1 MANIFAILTALV
13 LAVSGYL
20 AYANMGDETS
30 TSPRGYKGWIKHRQ
44 DEEASLDRNKKTLAK
59 VQEELNNTEAEL
71 ADFNGKNETLQ
82 AEVDGQLEK
91 NKELTAKSE
100 AKKAE
105 AEAKAAEVAEKE
117 EATKG
122 LGDPEE
128 VIAKFKRTQT
138 QLAELDA
145 SIGEGTARRAA
156 LEAEKGS
163 TQASIDAVKG
173 QINLRVSGKSDPSLR
188 THVRNVY
195 PGLGFVTI
203 SGGDNKGIVKE
214 STLDVIRDGEVIGKL
229 QVTTVEATTSAAD
242 IVPDSLV
249 DGGSI
254 VAGDIVV
261 AEKAN

>member
-30 TSPRGYKGWIKHRQ
+30 TPPRGYKGWIKHRQ
-44 DEEASLDRNKKTLAK
+44 DEEASLARNKGALAD
-59 VQEELNNTEAEL
+59 VQEKLNNTEAEL
-71 ADFNGKNETLQ
+71 ADFQGKNKTLQ
-82 AEVDGQLEK
+82 VEVDEQLAT
-91 NKELTAKSE
+91 NKELLAKSE

-105 AEAKAAEVAEKE
+105 AESKAAEVTEKDDIIKSVGNADE
-117 EATKG
+117 I
-122 LGDPEE
+122 
-128 VIAKFKRTQT
+128 VAKLKRTQE

-163 TQASIDAVKG
+163 TQVVIDSVKA
-173 QINLRVSGKSDPSLR
+173 QINLRVSGKSDPALR
-188 THVRNVY
+188 THVRSVY
-195 PGLGFVTI
+195 RGLGFVTI
-203 SGGDNKGIVKE
+203 AGGDNKGIVKE
-214 STLDVIRDGEVIGKL
+214 STLDVIRDGEVVGKL
-229 QVTTVEATTSAAD
+229 QVTTVESTTSAAD
-242 IVPDSLV
+242 IVPDSLIA
-249 DGGSI
+249 GGSI